1 VIFIIPVIA
10 LADVENDNDMTSF
23 SNPNNWLSDFTYKVA
38 PECSLRFCWL
48 ANSFNLDELLAD
60 LLICNNSSA
69 GLDEIKFNL
78 LKNLPEVGKHTLL
91 EIFNEVLSTGNFSGV
106 WREKKVV
113 SILKR
118 ALTAPLASYCSH
130 KMV

>member
-10 LADVENDNDMTSF
+10 LADVDNDNDMTS
-23 SNPNNWLSDFTYKVA
+23 NNWLSDFTYKVA
-38 PECSLRFCWL
+38 PECSLRFYWL
-48 ANSFNLDELLAD
+48 ANSFNLDKLLAD

-91 EIFNEVLSTGNFSGV
+91 EIFNEVFSTGNFP
-106 WREKKVV
+106 EEH
-113 SILKR
+113 
-118 ALTAPLASYCSH
+118 ASVCHY
-130 KMV
+130 